1 MGGLE
6 EWVDRDGF
14 WASSLCRSYE
24 AKYMRI
30 ESRKTSP
37 RFIFGFSKFAL

>member
-6 EWVDRDGF
+6 EWVDRDEIL
-14 WASSLCRSYE
+14 ASSLYRSYE

-30 ESRKTSP
+30 EARKTSP

>member
-14 WASSLCRSYE
+14 MTSSLCRSYE
-24 AKYMRI
+24 VKYMKI
-30 ESRKTSP
+30 EAGGTSP